1 MTRTLA
7 GILVLAAM
15 AGGAPAQA
23 AKSARPDL
31 VVRAVVAPAGAAPGA
46 RITVTE
52 TTANRGRKVA
62 KRSVTRFYLSADARK
77 GAGDIRLTGT
87 RPVAKLKPRKSS
99 KATTALN
106 LPAAAVGSLHLLA
119 CADDLRRVRE
129 SVEANNCRATAVP
142 LRLGTAPAAPATPTA
157 TPPGPGPAP
166 SPSSTP
172 SPAPTPAPTPSP
184 DPDPD
189 PLPEDPAPPPLPA
202 SVLTQVAGVVDAPSL
217 ASALEPN
224 RTLLRSAGV
233 ELSSAADAAP
243 PRAPAGGIV
252 VSPNQLLQI
261 ALDATDRASSSR
273 VSFGEF
279 AETMA
284 AAGVAFDL
292 ERGAAPDT
300 SPALAM
306 REWLSAAVRIALE
319 HPDEEISVPLL
330 QLTALARRQEPPVE
344 LSDPYFDPEALN
356 LGALDLVL
364 LSSVLG
370 QMVAGTRAD
379 LPAPAPSPPTRAG
392 AADTN
397 QCTWVK
403 DTLEKHI
410 PFAGDLFGYASGKVA
425 GEGLN
430 AIYEAFGQKIFG
442 ADEGTSK
449 ERVGKGLSVL
459 GILFK
464 IQALAMLYDSVDL
477 QLTPSVTEIDKPNP
491 GLTTLPTY
499 SVHAD
504 GGIRD
509 AEWEA
514 YKSDRVDGDLAKLKD
529 CASAMGLPL
538 PSTLGELGGQIEK
551 WRIGWSVARGSTR
564 FAAGELETMDY
575 KGLQQEHLVPADDHS
590 GTEDARFEVLNADE
604 PLGTGPFKYEE
615 AVVKAELQ
623 TDSPLALSTLVAA
636 ADSGLDPFALAG
648 AIADVAAGWFQNVRT
663 IDQTAMVLL
672 RSQDG
677 SNLEWT
683 GTIEV
688 TYTDINE
695 WNRQGT
701 GTSGQ
706 KYVDFHHA
714 REVTQYRGV
723 LGKPASP
730 GRVGLRWVVT
740 GEREDRD
747 YAEYHGEPRPT
758 CRSFDIYRSAGVARA
773 NTIATGSPYGP
784 EPRGA
789 GLEWMLAVPSFDTVT
804 AYWRSESEHQAW
816 VNGADYCNRYSD
828 SDEGDTGTPDGADY
842 FKIDPAQPGSNGR
855 WRGRTE
861 IVNNVPNEDDPSA
874 ISVRTTTHV
883 WDLRRKQPGG

>member
-1 MTRTLA
+1 MIGMVA
-7 GILVLAAM
+7 WVFVLAAM
-15 AGGAPAQA
+15 AGASPAQA

-31 VVRAVVAPAGAAPGA
+31 VVHAIAVPGGAAPGA
-46 RITVTE
+46 EISVSE

-62 KRSVTRFYLSADARK
+62 KRSVTRFYLSKDAKR
-77 GAGDIRLTGT
+77 GAGDIRLKGT
-87 RPVAKLKPRKSS
+87 RAVAKLKPRKSS
-99 KATTALN
+99 KGTTALN
-106 LPAAAVGSLHLLA
+106 LPPVVVGSLHLLA
-119 CADDLRRVRE
+119 CADDLRKVRE
-129 SVEANNCRATAVP
+129 SKEANNCRATAAP
-142 LRLGTAPAAPATPTA
+142 LSLGTEPGTAAPTPTPAPATP
-157 TPPGPGPAP
+157 GPTP
-166 SPSSTP
+166 SPSSTLTP
-172 SPAPTPAPTPSP
+172 TPAPAPTPSP
-184 DPDPD
+184 DPDPF
-189 PLPEDPAPPPLPA
+189 PEDPEPPALPA

-217 ASALEPN
+217 SSALEPN

-233 ELSSAADAAP
+233 ELSSSADASP
-243 PRAPAGGIV
+243 PNPPSGGIV

-261 ALDATDRASSSR
+261 ALDATERGSSSR
-273 VSFGEF
+273 VSFAEF

-292 ERGAAPDT
+292 ERGANPDT

-306 REWLSAAVRIALE
+306 REWLSAAVKTALE

-330 QLTALARRQEPPVE
+330 QLTALARRQDPPVE
-344 LSDPYFDPEALN
+344 LTDPHFDPEALN
-356 LGALDLVL
+356 LGSLDMVL

-370 QMVAGTRAD
+370 QMVAGARAD
-379 LPAPAPSPPTRAG
+379 MPAPPSSPTRA
-392 AADTN
+392 AAAETN
-397 QCTWVK
+397 HCTWVK

-477 QLTPSVTEIDKPNP
+477 KLTPSVTEIDKPNP
-491 GLTTLPTY
+491 GITTLPTY

-514 YKSDRVDGDLAKLKD
+514 FKADRLDSDLAKLKD

-564 FAAGELETMDY
+564 FAAGELDTMDF
-575 KGLQQEHLVPADDHS
+575 KGLQQEHLIPADDHS

-623 TDSPLALSTLVAA
+623 TDSPLALSTLIAA

-663 IDQTAMVLL
+663 IDQTATVLL
-672 RSQDG
+672 RYQDNA
-677 SNLEWT
+677 NLEWT

-688 TYTDINE
+688 TYTDISE
-695 WNRQGT
+695 RNRRGDGLNGHT
-701 GTSGQ
+701 
-706 KYVDFHHA
+706 YIELHHA

-723 LGKPASP
+723 LGKSP
-730 GRVGLRWVVT
+730 EPGDVGVRWAVA
-740 GEREDRD
+740 GEREDKD
-747 YAEYHGEPRPT
+747 YAEYHGSPRET
-758 CRSFDIYRSAGVARA
+758 CRSFDIYRSVGVARVNA
-773 NTIATGSPYGP
+773 VTTASPYGP
-784 EPRGA
+784 QPHGA
-789 GLEWMLAVPSFDTVT
+789 GLDWLLGLPSFDADSRT
-804 AYWRSESEHQAW
+804 AYWRNEHHGQAW
-816 VNGADYCNRYSD
+816 VNGADYCNKYSY

-842 FKIDPAQPGSNGR
+842 FEVDPAQPGADGR

-861 IVNNVPNEDDPSA
+861 IVSNVPNEDNPSA
-874 ISVRTTTHV
+874 ISVRTTTYV
-883 WDLRRKQPGG
+883 WDLRHKESGR